1 LAVRFRQTNAVGWQ
15 AVAITGVNYGN
26 RVDVV
31 VRRRQVT
38 TTTNCLTRYDHHIA
52 DVLSFVRPFRQRLSS
67 LQDDDNDDDDC
78 DENDEQN
85 EADHQTEADAV
96 T

>member
-1 LAVRFRQTNAVGWQ
+1 MREV
-15 AVAITGVNYGN
+15 
-26 RVDVV
+26 
-31 VRRRQVT
+31 
-38 TTTNCLTRYDHHIA
+38 TTNCLTMYDHHFA
-52 DVLSFVRPFRQRLSS
+52 DVSSFARPFRQRLSS

-78 DENDEQN
+78 NENDEQN